1 MIGIRSPAI
10 VQGEAMIK
18 DVPTLYEWIGGA
30 PALEKLTVAFYAKVK
45 ADPLIAPIFAHRDA
59 RDPVFGRSAHA
70 TSGAR
75 PRGCRGA
82 DQAAGGRRW
91 GRRLILAAQAC
102 CAIAMAQIDFFDCC
116 R

>member
-45 ADPLIAPIFAHRDA
+45 ADPLIAPIFAHRGA
-59 RDPVFGRSAHA
+59 RDPVFGGQPTPQAER
-70 TSGAR
+70 
-75 PRGCRGA
+75 A
-82 DQAAGGRRW
+82 DVEELVKRQEDGDG
-91 GRRLILAAQAC
+91 GRRLILATQAC